1 MFYNILRNIAQNKS
15 LIRTLM
21 NLELKKYKIYGQVLD
36 IGGGVNPSY
45 LNFLQKGEAVQIK
58 NLDSKN
64 MAIDFEKDK
73 LPAADE
79 STDCVLLFNILE
91 HIYDHNFLAREVSRV
106 IKKSGLVLGFVP
118 FLVNYHPDPHDYFR
132 YTGEALQKI
141 FNQAGFREV
150 QVKEIGGGPLAV
162 NFNNLIFAFPR
173 IIRLAISPFYYFFD
187 RILIKLKPEVT
198 KRYPLGYMF
207 TAQK

>member
-1 MFYNILRNIAQNKS
+1 MFYNILKSIAQNKS
-15 LIRTLM
+15 LIRALM
-21 NLELKKYKIYGQVLD
+21 NFFLKKYKIYGQVLD

-45 LNFLQKGEAVQIK
+45 LNFLQKGEDVNIK
-58 NLDSKN
+58 NFDSKN

-73 LPAADE
+73 LPVSDE
-79 STDCVLLFNILE
+79 SIDCVLMFNILE
-91 HIYDHNFLAREVSRV
+91 HIYNHNFLAQEVFRV
-106 IKKSGLVLGFVP
+106 MKKTGLVIGFVP
-118 FLVNYHPDPHDYFR
+118 FLVNYHPDPRDYFR

-141 FNQAGFREV
+141 FDQAGFKEIK
-150 QVKEIGGGPLAV
+150 VKEVGGGPFKV

-173 IIRLAISPFYYFFD
+173 IIRLVIFPFYYLAD
-187 RILIKLKPEVT
+187 RILIKLKPEVR